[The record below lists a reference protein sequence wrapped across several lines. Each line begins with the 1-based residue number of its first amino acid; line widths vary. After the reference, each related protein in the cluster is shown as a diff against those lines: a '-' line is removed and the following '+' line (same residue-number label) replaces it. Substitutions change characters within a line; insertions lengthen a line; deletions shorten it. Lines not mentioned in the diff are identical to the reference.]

1 MLFRKTLV
9 TLALAGA
16 VIPAAFADTGCV
28 STSADGGCSTPQYS
42 TTSTTSRAQVKQEL
56 AAYQKDAAASNATN
70 WASADGGYSTPQFN
84 TASTTSRAQVKQELA
99 AYQKASATPVPGTYV
114 SASADGG
121 GYTVPLASYAVQGGH
136 LVRTDRMGQDAV
148 TAGN

>member
-9 TLALAGA
+9 ALALAGA
-16 VIPAAFADTGCV
+16 VIPAAFADTGCF

-42 TTSTTSRAQVKQEL
+42 TTSSVSRAQVQQEL
-56 AAYQKDAAASNATN
+56 AAYQKDAAASNAN

-84 TASTTSRAQVKQELA
+84 TASNTSRAQVKQELA

-121 GYTVPLASYAVQGGH
+121 GYSVPLASYAVQGGH

-148 TAGN
+148 MAGN